1 MLKNTRLIPRKELG
15 IEDKFDRV
23 LDGTADA
30 DTLIQTPRE
39 VVDKKLQEQGYTED
53 DFLKEERLSLVHK
66 LSLRGA
72 NTKQIAE
79 VINVSLAEVL
89 ELKKELKKRIT
100 EQLKQEDPMSLVAES
115 VAFYDEILGEAM
127 RVLDNV
133 KKTNRT
139 NDMVRVLEIALK
151 ARSEKDKFLVNTGI
165 LNNNQ
170 QTVHVEED
178 EYVEQAKEVRNLVS
192 DIIDLKDFNLEQ
204 Q

>member
-115 VAFYDEILGEAM
+115 VAFYDESLGDAM